1 SLADELSDRSLD
13 HETAAEEFI
22 AARSGV
28 QGHSEGQTS
37 DAIQARFS
45 MSADQHSARAT
56 ADFNRATNAAVSGQ
70 NLYNTRNMLN
80 ALATDFQ
87 ATWESLTAANMATGG
102 TQPAIS
108 AAMAS
113 LKAQTESAAAMVGSG
128 FEAAHQTLK
137 EGISKGSELL
147 SAPSFMPPTMPT
159 AGDFGGWG
167 TVPGASPQFANAMG
181 GGMGM
186 GGFDGSP
193 GSLIGTMLSNAPL
206 IAQAATEIG

>member
-1 SLADELSDRSLD
+1 LSAPSSPCDERNGPPMPVPITPLPDGRAIIEKFWPSDQLAEESYISLADELSDRSLD
-13 HETAAEEFI
+13 HETAAEEVI

-87 ATWESLTAANMATGG
+87 ATWEPLTAANMATGG

-113 LKAQTESAAAMVGSG
+113 LKAQTESAAAMVG
-128 FEAAHQTLK
+128 
-137 EGISKGSELL
+137 
-147 SAPSFMPPTMPT
+147 
-159 AGDFGGWG
+159 
-167 TVPGASPQFANAMG
+167 
-181 GGMGM
+181 
-186 GGFDGSP
+186 
-193 GSLIGTMLSNAPL
+193 
-206 IAQAATEIG
+206 